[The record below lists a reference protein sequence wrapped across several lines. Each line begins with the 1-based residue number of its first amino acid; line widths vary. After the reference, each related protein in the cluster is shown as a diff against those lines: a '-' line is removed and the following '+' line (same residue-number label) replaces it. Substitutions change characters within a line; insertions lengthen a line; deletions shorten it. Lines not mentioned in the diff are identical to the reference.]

1 MSLNSIVMLAAVL
14 LLLVSFWKR
23 NDIPDDIV
31 LPPAIDEEPLQSA
44 TMREPFPVEY
54 GGVVYR
60 VDPQYD
66 YDLYGL
72 VVSYRQHDD
81 SSRMHRL
88 ANDHLNMADLCVVWG
103 SNARSEYLNKL
114 DFWNGVFTCNV
125 KTSDSAAW
133 ASFDMT
139 KLSNNHLISNDAAIR
154 DRVLDVKIGDQVRVR
169 GVLAS
174 YGSGDAR
181 RGTSTTRRDTGD
193 GACETIFVDQ
203 FEIVETAPGAWR
215 TIMVLSLALAAI
227 TLIRHFRRPYRPH
240 ET

>member
-1 MSLNSIVMLAAVL
+1 
-14 LLLVSFWKR
+14 
-23 NDIPDDIV
+23 
-31 LPPAIDEEPLQSA
+31 
-44 TMREPFPVEY
+44 
-54 GGVVYR
+54 
-60 VDPQYD
+60 
-66 YDLYGL
+66 
-72 VVSYRQHDD
+72 
-81 SSRMHRL
+81 MHRL

-215 TIMVLSLALAAI
+215 RAMVLSLALTAI
-227 TLIRHFRRPYRPH
+227 TLMRHFRRPYRPH